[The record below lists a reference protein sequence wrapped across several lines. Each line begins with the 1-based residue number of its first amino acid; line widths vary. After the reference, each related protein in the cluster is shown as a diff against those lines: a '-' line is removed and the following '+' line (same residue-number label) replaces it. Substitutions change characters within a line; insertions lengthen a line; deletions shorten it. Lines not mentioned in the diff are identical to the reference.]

1 MDSTAGSDIE
11 SGIGSS
17 SATGV
22 SGGDEGEGRNAGDPI
37 YGLESLNILATGYT
51 RLYRGGMINLL
62 VCSYKKSVAFEY
74 YIATIQTN

>member
-1 MDSTAGSDIE
+1 MDGTAGSDIE

-22 SGGDEGEGRNAGDPI
+22 SQLKENCKVEMQVIRFTT
-37 YGLESLNILATGYT
+37 YRRVLTYT

-74 YIATIQTN
+74 YIATSTIQIN

>member
-1 MDSTAGSDIE
+1 MDGTAGSDIE

-37 YGLESLNILATGYT
+37 YVYGLGYSKQKVILD
-51 RLYRGGMINLL
+51 
-62 VCSYKKSVAFEY
+62 
-74 YIATIQTN
+74 

>member
-1 MDSTAGSDIE
+1 MALQERCTSVIVCLASPDFIIVCEQVGTSETMDGTAGSDIE

-37 YGLESLNILATGYT
+37 YGLGYSKRKVLT
-51 RLYRGGMINLL
+51 Y
-62 VCSYKKSVAFEY
+62 
-74 YIATIQTN
+74 